1 MQIKKIIVIG
11 DESVGK
17 TSIINIFQN
26 KNYSHPIN
34 THACSNIKLD
44 IQVQGLNQ
52 TVQITDTPGLNKDSY
67 LDKIKMILP

>member
-11 DESVGK
+11 EESVGK

-44 IQVQGLNQ
+44 IQVQGLN
-52 TVQITDTPGLNKDSY
+52 
-67 LDKIKMILP
+67 